1 MNTIEL
7 TAAEKSLKDLL
18 EDRSVGDSRRVQ
30 FAEMTKRAYGELK
43 DVSYDELIQ
52 LHNEAVEVLKVTS
65 PMDISYEY
73 FLKQRDILL
82 KMATA
87 VNDAENMGRHDHL
100 MPVHA
105 LVSVRNVTVE
115 SEFWIPKLNY
125 RASERDNIIRS
136 EIIRRMN
143 DSSTWTPSMR
153 HRADID
159 FVEV

>member
-1 MNTIEL
+1 MNANEMTS
-7 TAAEKSLKDLL
+7 AEKSLKDLL

-30 FAEMTKRAYGELK
+30 FAEMTKRAYKELEG
-43 DVSYDELIQ
+43 VSYDELMQ
-52 LHNEAVEVLKVTS
+52 LHNEAVEVLKVT
-65 PMDISYEY
+65 PPFDISYEY
-73 FLKQRDILL
+73 FLKQRDVLL

-100 MPVHA
+100 LPVHA

-125 RASERDNIIRS
+125 RASERGNIIRS
-136 EIIRRMN
+136 EIVRRMN

-153 HRADID
+153 HSADID